1 MYWPSNLA
9 ESCAHAT
16 LASPVPSRRP
26 SPSHLNI
33 PILPLRFHVQLT
45 TSKARRAT
53 NAARLLSIRK
63 TPTDLVLTADC
74 CSTLPGLDRAERQ
87 SAHAIDSARIGA
99 TGAGRE
105 IRMISFSASTT
116 RKNTRPPTN
125 SHGHT
130 QSGIASVSKRVWNG
144 GA

>member
-16 LASPVPSRRP
+16 LPSPVLSRRP

-33 PILPLRFHVQLT
+33 PILPFRFRVKVT
-45 TSKARRAT
+45 TSKARWAT

-63 TPTDLVLTADC
+63 MTTDLVLSTDC
-74 CSTLPGLDRAERQ
+74 CSTLPGLDPAERQ
-87 SAHAIDSARIGA
+87 SAQAIDSARIGA
-99 TGAGRE
+99 AGAGRE
-105 IRMISFSASTT
+105 IRMISFSASTI
-116 RKNTRPPTN
+116 RKNTRPPMN
-125 SHGHT
+125 SHGQT